1 MARDGSRGPAED
13 AGGTSGWAE
22 LFSVGAGGR
31 GRATPGVV
39 GTRAVARAP
48 GAYLRPLGKA
58 CSVQALFAPQQD
70 S

>member
-1 MARDGSRGPAED
+1 MARDGSRGPAKD

-31 GRATPGVV
+31 GRATPGAV

-48 GAYLRPLGKA
+48 GAYQ
-58 CSVQALFAPQQD
+58 SV
-70 S
+70 